1 MKSWFYYQESMI
13 LPRQDYTNIT
23 VLAIFWADTAQ
34 PEPYLLLIN
43 IADIIGHPNT
53 PAWDQVA

>member
-1 MKSWFYYQESMI
+1 MI